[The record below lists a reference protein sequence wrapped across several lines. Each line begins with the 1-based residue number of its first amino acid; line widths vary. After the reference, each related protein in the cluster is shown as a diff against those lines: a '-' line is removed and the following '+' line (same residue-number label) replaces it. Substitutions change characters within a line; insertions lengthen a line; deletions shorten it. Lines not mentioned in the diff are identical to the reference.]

1 MTSNAVQI
9 KLSTN
14 PEMLSART
22 AGICIRVH
30 VDGRRGASDRSG
42 DGESHLLMF
51 ILRFVGRVC
60 GVRSSSSA
68 PILASRTRTRTSS
81 SENQP
86 STNPSSPSEPVTKH
100 GMK

>member
-60 GVRSSSSA
+60 GVRSRRQRQSLRHERAHA
-68 PILASRTRTRTSS
+68 PPQARTSPART
-81 SENQP
+81 QAALA
-86 STNPSSPSEPVTKH
+86 NP
-100 GMK
+100 